1 MKNLK
6 ILKIWMR
13 VKRQSLVF
21 GLITLSF
28 SMITENIE
36 LMFVGIGLLILCF
49 YSNYKINKLK
59 QSNQW

>member
-6 ILKIWMR
+6 TLKILVR

-21 GLITLSF
+21 GLITISF
-28 SMITENIE
+28 SMITGNVES
-36 LMFVGIGLLILCF
+36 LFVGIGLLILCF

-59 QSNQW
+59 N

>member
-1 MKNLK
+1 MKKLK

-13 VKRQSLVF
+13 IKRQSLVF

-28 SMITENIE
+28 SMITVNVES
-36 LMFVGIGLLILCF
+36 LFVGIGLLILYF

-59 QSNQW
+59 K

>member
-6 ILKIWMR
+6 ILKIWMK
-13 VKRQSLVF
+13 VKRQSLAF

-28 SMITENIE
+28 SMITGNVES
-36 LMFVGIGLLILCF
+36 LFVGIGLLILCF

-59 QSNQW
+59 KLS